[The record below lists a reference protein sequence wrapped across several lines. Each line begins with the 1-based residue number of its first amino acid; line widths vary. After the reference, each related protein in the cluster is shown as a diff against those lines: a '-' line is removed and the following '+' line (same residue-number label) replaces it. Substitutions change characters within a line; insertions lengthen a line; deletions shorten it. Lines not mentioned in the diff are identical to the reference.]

1 MGCNRGGRGVCYRQS
16 GRPNGILDY
25 FLGESVRAG
34 FRGRAGKGWESQ
46 QKKTDLNSQAGKTR
60 CAPVSAGQGVV
71 LHDVSARPL

>member
-1 MGCNRGGRGVCYRQS
+1 MLPAIGTAKTGSRISFWVIASER
-16 GRPNGILDY
+16 
-25 FLGESVRAG
+25 G
-34 FRGRAGKGWESQ
+34 FRGHAGKGWESQ